1 MYTTIMCSKA
11 YTMKHSPSS
20 QDLAEIEWSHAFVT
34 FWRRIQTTRGLLG
47 LAWLEFYSVPRLSLL
62 PPPGSGAQQGVDT
75 LARLSLIETRDF
87 TRQPQKGK

>member
-1 MYTTIMCSKA
+1 MESRLL
-11 YTMKHSPSS
+11 HFLEENPN
-20 QDLAEIEWSHAFVT
+20 
-34 FWRRIQTTRGLLG
+34 TRGLLG